1 MERDV
6 EVMVRDKAWSLEVTL
21 DVRGGEDWKLKD
33 NHESAKNEYKWEE
46 GALCKKHFCASFPF
60 LSLD

>member
-6 EVMVRDKAWSLEVTL
+6 EVMIIDKAWNLEVTL

-33 NHESAKNEYKWEE
+33 IMRVQKTSANGKRELYARNTSVPPS
-46 GALCKKHFCASFPF
+46 HFCF
-60 LSLD
+60 